1 MVTTFVFSTAMKM
14 DLFSSLKVSN
24 IFVRKRNFDN
34 DG

>member
-14 DLFSSLKVSN
+14 DLFSPLKSSN
-24 IFVRKRNFDN
+24 IFVREINFDN